1 MRLQTVRAQ
10 TFVITGSLLLAGAA
24 SASAQVAS
32 VGSAV
37 PQEQMQARFQIA
49 AMEGVLERA
58 VQLGARRLSQQV
70 QAVSPDV
77 LFIAGAARAK
87 GFWLEGYGVFFDVDV
102 PAMRRSV
109 AWSFRALDRGDR
121 ANEAAIQT
129 LRRNLAG
136 VRDPQARH
144 EMEEAIQRLSRTI
157 GPPIP
162 PPPGAVAPGPPSG
175 VSVVQA
181 GGAGTVTAA
190 APVPTPATADAA
202 AAEVLDDPGQAYTD
216 EVKSALIEAMIT
228 YGAIPIADD
237 QWLTIAA
244 RDNEDSRLG
253 GDPYDVSTIILRI
266 RGDELAS
273 YRAGRITKQ
282 DVLKRVQ
289 VREY

>member
-1 MRLQTVRAQ
+1 MRAQ
-10 TFVITGSLLLAGAA
+10 TIVITGSLLLAGAA

-70 QAVSPDV
+70 QAVTPDA

-109 AWSFRALDRGDR
+109 AWSFRALDRPDR

-129 LRRNLAG
+129 LRRNLPG
-136 VRDPQARH
+136 VHDPQARR

-157 GPPIP
+157 GPPMM
-162 PPPGAVAPGPPSG
+162 PPPGAAAQGPPG

-181 GGAGTVTAA
+181 GAGTVA
-190 APVPTPATADAA
+190 APAPAPTPAPTPVTADAA
-202 AAEVLDDPGQAYTD
+202 AAVLDDPGQAYTD

-266 RGDELAS
+266 RGDELAA

-282 DVLKRVQ
+282 DVVKRVE

>member
-70 QAVSPDV
+70 QAVSPDA

-109 AWSFRALDRGDR
+109 AWSFRALDRPDR

-129 LRRNLAG
+129 LRRNLPG
-136 VRDPQARH
+136 VHDPQARR

-157 GPPIP
+157 GPPMM
-162 PPPGAVAPGPPSG
+162 PPPGAAAQGPPG

-181 GGAGTVTAA
+181 GAATTVA
-190 APVPTPATADAA
+190 APASAPTPVTADAA
-202 AAEVLDDPGQAYTD
+202 ATAVLDDPGQAYTD

-266 RGDELAS
+266 RGDELAA

-282 DVLKRVQ
+282 DVVKRVE

>member
-1 MRLQTVRAQ
+1 MRLQTVKAQ
-10 TFVITGSLLLAGAA
+10 TIVITGSLLLAGAA
-24 SASAQVAS
+24 SASGQVAS

-70 QAVSPDV
+70 QAASPDA

-144 EMEEAIQRLSRTI
+144 EMEEAIQRLSRTL
-157 GPPIP
+157 GPPVP
-162 PPPGAVAPGPPSG
+162 PPPGTDPQGPPPG

-181 GGAGTVTAA
+181 GAAGNVA
-190 APVPTPATADAA
+190 APTPPVTADAA
-202 AAEVLDDPGQAYTD
+202 AAAVLDDPGQAYTD

-228 YGAIPIADD
+228 YGAIPIGDD

-266 RGDELAS
+266 RGDELAA

-282 DVLKRVQ
+282 DVLKRVE

>member
-1 MRLQTVRAQ
+1 MRLQTVKAQ

-70 QAVSPDV
+70 QAVSPDA

-129 LRRNLAG
+129 LKRNLAG

-162 PPPGAVAPGPPSG
+162 PPPGAVAPGPPPG
-175 VSVVQA
+175 VSMVQA
-181 GGAGTVTAA
+181 GGAATVAEPA
-190 APVPTPATADAA
+190 APTPLTADAA
-202 AAEVLDDPGQAYTD
+202 AAAVLDDPGQAYTD

-289 VREY
+289 VKEY

>member
-70 QAVSPDV
+70 QAVSPDA

-157 GPPIP
+157 GPPM
-162 PPPGAVAPGPPSG
+162 PPPGADAQGPPPG

-181 GGAGTVTAA
+181 GGA
-190 APVPTPATADAA
+190 APAPAPTPVTADAA
-202 AAEVLDDPGQAYTD
+202 AAAVLDDPGQAYTD

-266 RGDELAS
+266 RGDELAA

-282 DVLKRVQ
+282 DVLKRVE

>member
-1 MRLQTVRAQ
+1 VRVQ
-10 TFVITGSLLLAGAA
+10 SFVIASSCVLACAA
-24 SASAQVAS
+24 GASAQVAS
-32 VGSAV
+32 IGSAV

-70 QAVSPDV
+70 QAVSPDA

-136 VRDPQARH
+136 IRDPQARR
-144 EMEEAIQRLSRTI
+144 ETDEAIQRLSRTI
-157 GPPIP
+157 GPPMVP
-162 PPPGAVAPGPPSG
+162 QPGADGQGPPSG
-175 VSVVQA
+175 VAVVQA
-181 GGAGTVTAA
+181 GAAGAVAVP
-190 APVPTPATADAA
+190 APAPGAPAVAADAA
-202 AAEVLDDPGQAYTD
+202 AGAVLDDPGQAYTD
-216 EVKSALIEAMIT
+216 EVKSALVEAMIT
-228 YGAIPIADD
+228 YGALPIADD

-266 RGDELAS
+266 RGDELAA
-273 YRAGRITKQ
+273 YRGGRITKQ

>member
-10 TFVITGSLLLAGAA
+10 TIVITGSLLLAGAA

-70 QAVSPDV
+70 QAMTPDA

-109 AWSFRALDRGDR
+109 AWSFRALDRPDR

-129 LRRNLAG
+129 LRRNLPG
-136 VRDPQARH
+136 VHDPQARR

-157 GPPIP
+157 GPPMM
-162 PPPGAVAPGPPSG
+162 PPPGAAAQGPPG

-181 GGAGTVTAA
+181 GASTTVA
-190 APVPTPATADAA
+190 APAAPTAVTADAA
-202 AAEVLDDPGQAYTD
+202 AAAVLDDPGQAYTD

-266 RGDELAS
+266 RGDELAA

-282 DVLKRVQ
+282 DVLKRVE

>member
-1 MRLQTVRAQ
+1 
-10 TFVITGSLLLAGAA
+10 
-24 SASAQVAS
+24 
-32 VGSAV
+32 
-37 PQEQMQARFQIA
+37 
-49 AMEGVLERA
+49 
-58 VQLGARRLSQQV
+58 
-70 QAVSPDV
+70 
-77 LFIAGAARAK
+77 
-87 GFWLEGYGVFFDVDV
+87 VDV

>member
-1 MRLQTVRAQ
+1 VRVQ
-10 TFVITGSLLLAGAA
+10 TFVIASSLILTGVS

-70 QAVSPDV
+70 QSVSPDA

-109 AWSFRALDRGDR
+109 AWSFRMLDRGDR

-129 LRRNLAG
+129 LKRNLAG
-136 VRDPQARH
+136 VRDPQARR
-144 EMEEAIQRLSRTI
+144 EVEDALQRLSRTI
-157 GPPIP
+157 GPM
-162 PPPGAVAPGPPSG
+162 PPPGLDRQGPQGVA
-175 VSVVQA
+175 VVQA
-181 GGAGTVTAA
+181 GAAGTVASPAPDSAA
-190 APVPTPATADAA
+190 APAPAVMSADAA
-202 AAEVLDDPGQAYTD
+202 AAAVMDDPGQAYTD

-228 YGAIPIADD
+228 YGALPIADG

-266 RGDELAS
+266 RGDELAA

-282 DVLKRVQ
+282 DVLKRVE